1 MKKIIE
7 LKPVSDKYFQRPK
20 AKDAEIMVRMAI
32 QYNDGRADG
41 MVFRPVLIR
50 GNDIK
55 KKIDLGKGYS
65 AMVMSDGVVI
75 PIKVE
80 LTRLIDILDRNVG
93 TNGYVDLSNLTGPAA
108 EGAPDFSIVSKVL
121 EKRDTPKEDTRLK
134 VKLWIVDKSR
144 NNSSYRQV
152 TIYADDIKYVEPHCS
167 FKEYG
172 YMELKKPNPAF
183 FSKSKD
189 AAWFDMHVW
198 EFNRAIDRAREK
210 GQTHIDL
217 SGQTGAHIQ
226 GKPERKF
233 VSY

>member
-1 MKKIIE
+1 
-7 LKPVSDKYFQRPK
+7 
-20 AKDAEIMVRMAI
+20 MVRMTI

-108 EGAPDFSIVSKVL
+108 EGAPDFSILNGTLKVNTPL
-121 EKRDTPKEDTRLK
+121 EEEKIEFDPDKILIKIWDHDENCKRYQYRELYSGEIESIRPMPGYKNRVWLK
-134 VKLWIVDKSR
+134 VKNNKARIFSTGHKVYGFSR
-144 NNSSYRQV
+144 FMCADIDPQEFVRLLNAAKRNKTSVLNLADETSS
-152 TIYADDIKYVEPHCS
+152 K
-167 FKEYG
+167 
-172 YMELKKPNPAF
+172 
-183 FSKSKD
+183 
-189 AAWFDMHVW
+189 
-198 EFNRAIDRAREK
+198 
-210 GQTHIDL
+210 
-217 SGQTGAHIQ
+217 
-226 GKPERKF
+226 
-233 VSY
+233 VSNTKNKAPLRPK